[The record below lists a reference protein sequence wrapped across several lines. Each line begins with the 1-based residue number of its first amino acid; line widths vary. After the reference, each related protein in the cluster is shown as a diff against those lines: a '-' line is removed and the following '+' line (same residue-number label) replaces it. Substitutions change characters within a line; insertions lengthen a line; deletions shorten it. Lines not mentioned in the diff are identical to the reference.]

1 MSRSVAGDPGGGR
14 GRRAAAGR
22 GVPEEQGE
30 PRRGGGGEGAEGA
43 VAAGLGAAGGSRLV
57 ELERAEAAGEGR
69 RGRRAGARRRRRPP
83 PAPGRRGGG
92 REGFL
97 LGGGGFG
104 VRRRPGVRG
113 AEVGEVAE
121 GGGDRRLPAAHGGGR
136 GREACLLVEGSGRFQ
151 KVRVE
156 GRRSGGSPRWWW
168 VRGNLGFEREM
179 QLDAE
184 RSDFEMHTHA
194 PLLGRA
200 WPTVFL
206 FDHAIAFSLRS
217 CRRLLIKPIL

>member
-69 RGRRAGARRRRRPP
+69 RGRRAGARRRRRRRPP

-217 CRRLLIKPIL
+217 CYI

>member
-57 ELERAEAAGEGR
+57 ELERAEAAGEGVAVAAP
-69 RGRRAGARRRRRPP
+69 GEEEEAP

-217 CRRLLIKPIL
+217 CYI